1 MSEGKG
7 LSVTAITI
15 AVGLLVAWFLWG
27 VSCAMYQAANPVT
40 VNSLENLE
48 VRPTGTGT
56 GGGRAFATAGVAT
69 FVIKSFAMLPKL
81 PSVIGFVFR
90 ERLWFVVVAAVVL
103 AGVVLFGV
111 VMKRTEAALA
121 APAWQRRR
129 R

>member
-7 LSVTAITI
+7 LSVTVITI
-15 AVGLLVAWFLWG
+15 AVGLLAAWFLWG

-40 VNSLENLE
+40 VDSLENLE
-48 VRPTGTGT
+48 VRPAGSGTGS
-56 GGGRAFATAGVAT
+56 GRAFAEAGVAT

-90 ERLWFVVVAAVVL
+90 ERLWFAIVAAAVL

-111 VMKRTEAALA
+111 FMKRMEMALET
-121 APAWQRRR
+121 PRHRRR